1 MLTRSPE
8 VRMVVG
14 KTGSK
19 VSGYHHVP
27 AAAVKV
33 AGEGFWLLD
42 LADVLHD
49 LVVLRRAL
57 GLPLLQQRDPVLE
70 LAGVAVPRHP
80 GVKIVKKT
88 KMSSVSHIHTDHF
101 PTLFFSQQMLRLLF
115 LSLCVY
121 L

>member
-1 MLTRSPE
+1 MLAWSPE

-80 GVKIVKKT
+80 GDSEDCEEDEDIFRLT
-88 KMSSVSHIHTDHF
+88 LTTFLRSSSHNK
-101 PTLFFSQQMLRLLF
+101 
-115 LSLCVY
+115 C
-121 L
+121 

>member
-1 MLTRSPE
+1 MLAWSPE

-19 VSGYHHVP
+19 VSGYHHLP

-70 LAGVAVPRHP
+70 LAGVAAPRHP
-80 GVKIVKKT
+80 GDGEDCEEDEDVFRLT
-88 KMSSVSHIHTDHF
+88 YSH
-101 PTLFFSQQMLRLLF
+101 
-115 LSLCVY
+115 
-121 L
+121 

>member
-1 MLTRSPE
+1 
-8 VRMVVG
+8 MVVG

-80 GVKIVKKT
+80 GDREDCEEDEDVFRLT
-88 KMSSVSHIHTDHF
+88 YSH
-101 PTLFFSQQMLRLLF
+101 
-115 LSLCVY
+115 
-121 L
+121 